1 LPTWRRRFSTGAW
14 TASCGT
20 ETANVAVREGR
31 VLPVTSTCSMWPF
44 GTLPRRFRSKALAL
58 AHPTWALLSAL
69 QGKRTPAGEQA
80 RWVPFVLARPLALP
94 LHARPGASPPPAMV
108 LGAASLP
115 GPGSQGYDVYTPD
128 SRPRGEAQPAPS
140 EGRAPSPSAS
150 GRRGVSASPSLSA
163 PSMGSGPHPWPAT
176 QGWT

>member
-1 LPTWRRRFSTGAW
+1 LPTWRRPFSTGAW

-20 ETANVAVREGR
+20 ETANVAVRKGR

-58 AHPTWALLSAL
+58 AHPTWALFSAF

-80 RWVPFVLARPLALP
+80 RWVPFVLARPLAL
-94 LHARPGASPPPAMV
+94 RPPGDGV
-108 LGAASLP
+108 GGYLP
-115 GPGSQGYDVYTPD
+115 NGGPGSQGYDVYTPD
-128 SRPRGEAQPAPS
+128 SRPRGEAQPAPR

-150 GRRGVSASPSLSA
+150 GRRGVSASPSPSA

-176 QGWT
+176 QGWK